1 MSQCFPEP
9 YEPSGVNVKIE
20 LDRSN
25 YATKVN
31 VKEAID
37 IDTSMLT
44 LKKNRFGLKTKVND
58 LDVDKLKIAFAD
70 LSKRSSVVDNDIVK
84 KNCMMNWLPNSVLL
98 TLRYQTLL
106 DYSL

>member
-44 LKKNRFGLKTKVND
+44 LKKKTD
-58 LDVDKLKIAFAD
+58 LA
-70 LSKRSSVVDNDIVK
+70 
-84 KNCMMNWLPNSVLL
+84 
-98 TLRYQTLL
+98 
-106 DYSL
+106 

>member
-20 LDRSN
+20 LDLSN

-44 LKKNRFGLKTKVND
+44 LKKKQIW
-58 LDVDKLKIAFAD
+58 LD
-70 LSKRSSVVDNDIVK
+70 N
-84 KNCMMNWLPNSVLL
+84 
-98 TLRYQTLL
+98 
-106 DYSL
+106 